1 MFFINH
7 IDYVKLSFM
16 KVLTFDIETSNTFDE
31 TGSPDPADLDL
42 SVVCVHDSET
52 DEITSY
58 FQEDLDKL
66 WPLMEK
72 ADILVGYNS
81 DHFDIPLLNKYSPRD
96 LTKIKSV
103 DLMNEIK
110 KSFGRRVKLDDIAQA
125 TLGEAK
131 SAHGLQA
138 IIWWRQGE
146 KQKVVDYCIQDV
158 QVTRNLYDYMKKNSF
173 VYLERDGQK
182 IKIEFDPSKWEEIN
196 EDDIEPQTLGL
207 GF

>member
-1 MFFINH
+1 MRI
-7 IDYVKLSFM
+7 I
-16 KVLTFDIETSNTFDE
+16 TFDIETSNTFDE

-52 DEITSY
+52 GEITSY
-58 FQEDLDKL
+58 FQEELDKL

-72 ADILVGYNS
+72 ADALVGYNS
-81 DHFDIPLLNKYSPRD
+81 DHFDIPLLNKYYSGD
-96 LTKIKSV
+96 LTKIKSI

-110 KSFGRRVKLDDIAQA
+110 KSFGRRVKLDDVVQA

-146 KQKVVDYCIQDV
+146 KEKVVEYCKQDV
-158 QVTRNLYDYMKKNSF
+158 NVTRNLFDFMKENKF
-173 VYLERDGQK
+173 VYLEKDGQK
-182 IKIEFDPSKWEEIN
+182 IKIEIDTVDWDKLEEK
-196 EDDIEPQTLGL
+196 EIEPQTLGL
-207 GF
+207 F